1 MRQPFSYFFR
11 ALFLFALFWSGGLL
25 WFVTLIPTEPAHDQL
40 NTDAIVA
47 LTGGSLRL
55 ERGFQLLTEGRA
67 KKMFI
72 SGVENGV
79 TLASLLKS
87 KEYRAF
93 ATHIPE
99 AGVAVGYKA
108 RSTVGNAE
116 ETAQWMAREHVHS
129 IRLVTGN
136 YHIPRSILELHEVAP
151 DVIIIPEPVF
161 PRHFDHN
168 AWWQWG
174 DSIRLV
180 ISEYHKYV
188 ASTLVHTLLVKT

>member
-1 MRQPFSYFFR
+1 MRQPFKYFFKLLFFL
-11 ALFLFALFWSGGLL
+11 ALLWCAGLL
-25 WFVTLIPTEPAHDQL
+25 WFITLIPTQPAHDKT

-55 ERGFQLLTEGRA
+55 ERGFQLLAEGRA
-67 KKMFI
+67 QKMFI

-87 KEYRAF
+87 KEYRTF
-93 ATHIPE
+93 AAHIP
-99 AGVAVGYKA
+99 AGSVSLGYKA

-116 ETAQWMAREHVHS
+116 ETAQWMAREHVRS
-129 IRLVTGN
+129 IRLVTGS

-151 DVIIIPEPVF
+151 DVVILPEPVF
-161 PRHFDHN
+161 PGHFDHN
-168 AWWQWG
+168 AWWQWEG
-174 DSIRLV
+174 SIRLV

-188 ASTLVHTLLVKT
+188 ASMLVHTLLVKT